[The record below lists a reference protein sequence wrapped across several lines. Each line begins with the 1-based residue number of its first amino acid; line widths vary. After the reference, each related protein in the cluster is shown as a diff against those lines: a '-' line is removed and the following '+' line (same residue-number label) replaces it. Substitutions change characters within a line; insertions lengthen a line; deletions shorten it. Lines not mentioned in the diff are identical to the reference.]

1 MDREEMIQKIVDT
14 IWDADLK
21 TIEQVYWFLMEE
33 LET

>member
-21 TIEQVYWFLMEE
+21 TIEQVYWFLIEE

>member
-21 TIEQVYWFLMEE
+21 TIEQVYWFLIEE
-33 LET
+33 LEA